1 MEKDFIRIMEPVMVT
16 LEKNFSMIRYPM
28 KIMRKEFMLDTN
40 GMKLQMQKGYWN
52 QVENDHGK
60 GYEGVVQYPFG
71 YGLSYTTFDWELKD
85 HSVEIAK
92 DGSVSATVKVTN
104 TGDKAGKD
112 VVEFY
117 YTAPY
122 EKGGIEKSAVE
133 LGDYAKTKLL
143 GPGESEEVV
152 VTVSAEDMASY
163 DAYDNNKNGFAGYEL
178 DEVPILFLSEQIPI
192 L

>member
-1 MEKDFIRIMEPVMVT
+1 M
-16 LEKNFSMIRYPM
+16 
-28 KIMRKEFMLDTN
+28 
-40 GMKLQMQKGYWN
+40 
-52 QVENDHGK
+52 
-60 GYEGVVQYPFG
+60 
-71 YGLSYTTFDWELKD
+71 
-85 HSVEIAK
+85 
-92 DGSVSATVKVTN
+92 TN

-178 DEVPILFLSEQIPI
+178 DEGTYTFSIRTDSHTVKNQFNIDLKDNIQYQEDGTTGNTVSNKFTGADAVDGVSLDGSESESGII
-192 L
+192 Y

>member
-1 MEKDFIRIMEPVMVT
+1 M
-16 LEKNFSMIRYPM
+16 
-28 KIMRKEFMLDTN
+28 
-40 GMKLQMQKGYWN
+40 
-52 QVENDHGK
+52 
-60 GYEGVVQYPFG
+60 
-71 YGLSYTTFDWELKD
+71 
-85 HSVEIAK
+85 
-92 DGSVSATVKVTN
+92 TN

-163 DAYDNNKNGFAGYEL
+163 DAYDNNKNG
-178 DEVPILFLSEQIPI
+178 LSLIHI
-192 L
+192 